1 DAHEQGINAASFSSA
16 ELLATG
22 GTDRVVKLWDV
33 SSGRFLTLVLPTVVM
48 TSPRVSSGSLAHRGT
63 LEGSA
68 EGITCVDFS
77 QTGHG
82 VLAASYDRSALLWQR
97 GSAVPKLTLTG
108 HSRKVTAAR
117 FCTLPHQA
125 ATGSA
130 DRTIRHWDLHRAAC
144 VQLLQVASYCSDL
157 VCADH
162 LIISGH
168 YDRKVRVWDSRMLS
182 CIQELPVHGRI
193 TSLDINSDHRQL
205 LSCCRDNSL
214 QLIDLRRWSKDCM
227 FFRADGFICG
237 SDSTKA
243 VIRCVGDQDDSLS
256 GASVDLEQTDDK
268 HASLMRRVFFPCCL
282 VNSPDGDFLA
292 AGSANGSLYIWN
304 VSTGKLETHLPGKH
318 SSAISAV
325 SWSPSGKYV
334 VSVDRS
340 RTAVLWS

>member
-1 DAHEQGINAASFSSA
+1 SRKQQVHPDVSPEEGRTLPVGCCLSARVPVRGLQVPDAHEQGINAASFSSA

-22 GTDRVVKLWDV
+22 GTDRVVKLWD
-33 SSGRFLTLVLPTVVM
+33 
-48 TSPRVSSGSLAHRGT
+48 VSSGSLAHRGT

-227 FFRADGFICG
+227 FFSRADGFICG

-243 VIRCVGDQDDSLS
+243 VI
-256 GASVDLEQTDDK
+256 
-268 HASLMRRVFFPCCL
+268 
-282 VNSPDGDFLA
+282 SPDGDFLA

>member
-1 DAHEQGINAASFSSA
+1 M
-16 ELLATG
+16 L
-22 GTDRVVKLWDV
+22 
-33 SSGRFLTLVLPTVVM
+33 LVLQQP
-48 TSPRVSSGSLAHRGT
+48 S
-63 LEGSA
+63 
-68 EGITCVDFS
+68 C
-77 QTGHG
+77 GHG

-144 VQLLQVASYCSDL
+144 VQLVQVASYCSDL

-243 VIRCVGDQDDSLS
+243 VIRSVLFAFSFILRGDPVVFLHVSVADSKLKYWTVGQAGGCCVPSRGLTTLRGAFESRQGWHHPDLCVCLAGTSSQSSDLLS
-256 GASVDLEQTDDK
+256 HQLVDTFE
-268 HASLMRRVFFPCCL
+268 L
-282 VNSPDGDFLA
+282 VNVA
-292 AGSANGSLYIWN
+292 
-304 VSTGKLETHLPGKH
+304 KLR
-318 SSAISAV
+318 AV
-325 SWSPSGKYV
+325 RLSE
-334 VSVDRS
+334 R
-340 RTAVLWS
+340 